1 MESIFYSHKYIKDSM
16 KKLSQITES
25 IWSDIQDRSSG
36 DVVRKENQWIVDI
49 IKEFVDRHKL
59 KDGEYNI
66 NPDLSLDVYRNI
78 SIKSSDLVDGKLP
91 FKFGKIDGT
100 MWLSDFLSLTTLENS
115 PRELTGS
122 FVLYQN
128 LCENFIGGPEIVGGN
143 LSANFCRRLTSLDGS
158 PKEVKGDYCIC
169 FCSGLKDISGISP
182 VIGGNLEIS
191 KNCPFEDDEFRK
203 YSNIKGQIIRK

>member
-1 MESIFYSHKYIKDSM
+1 M
-16 KKLSQITES
+16 KKLSTICES
-25 IWSDIQDRSSG
+25 TWG
-36 DVVRKENQWIVDI
+36 DMVRRAEGDSMRKENQWIVDI
-49 IKEFVDRHKL
+49 IKEFVERHKL

-66 NPDLSLDVYRNI
+66 NPNLSLDVYRNI
-78 SIKSSDLVDGKLP
+78 SIKSSDLVDSKLP

-100 MWLSDFLSLTTLENS
+100 MWLSDFLSLKTLENS

-128 LCENFIGGPEIVGGN
+128 LCKNFIGGPEIVGGN
-143 LSANFCRRLTSLDGS
+143 LSANFCKRLTSLDGS

-169 FCSGLKDISGISP
+169 FCNGLKDISGISP
-182 VIGGNLEIS
+182 VIGGNLELS

-203 YSNIKGQIIRK
+203 YSNIKGKIIRK

>member
-1 MESIFYSHKYIKDSM
+1 M

-25 IWSDIQDRSSG
+25 IWSDIQDRSAG
-36 DVVRKENQWIVDI
+36 DIVRKENQWIVDI
-49 IKEFVDRHKL
+49 IKEFVERHNF

-66 NPDLSLDVYRNI
+66 NPDFSLDVYRNI
-78 SIKSSDLVDGKLP
+78 SVKSHDLVDGKLP

-100 MWLSDFLSLTTLENS
+100 MWLSDNLCLKTLENS
-115 PRELTGS
+115 PKEVAGD
-122 FVLYQN
+122 FVIYQN

-143 LSANFCRRLTSLDGS
+143 LSANFSKSLTSLDGS
-158 PKEVKGDYCIC
+158 PKEVKGNYCIC

-182 VIGGNLEIS
+182 VIGENLEIS

-203 YSNIKGQIIRK
+203 YSNIKGRIIRK